1 MEIYMLKVEWANDG
15 ETNGYVELYAKEET
29 AKEKFQKAVQ
39 EAKSDYD
46 HVDFNGPECG
56 YCISEDEDS
65 LEIYLDGE
73 YLSEHSTV
81 SLEKMNVIT
90 D

>member
-39 EAKSDYD
+39 EAKADYD
-46 HVDFNGPECG
+46 HVDSNDPECG

-81 SLEKMNVIT
+81 SVEKMNVIT

>member
-1 MEIYMLKVEWANDG
+1 MEIYMLKVEWTNDC

-29 AKEKFQKAVQ
+29 AKEKFKEAVQ
-39 EAKSDYD
+39 EVKSDYD
-46 HVDFNGPECG
+46 HVDFNDLECG

>member
-15 ETNGYVELYAKEET
+15 ETNGYEELYAKEET
-29 AKEKFQKAVQ
+29 AKEKFRKAVQ
-39 EAKSDYD
+39 EAKADYD
-46 HVDFNGPECG
+46 HVDFNDPECG

>member
-1 MEIYMLKVEWANDG
+1 MEIYMLKVEWINDG

-29 AKEKFQKAVQ
+29 AKEKFKEAVQ
-39 EAKSDYD
+39 EVKSNYN
-46 HVDFNGPECG
+46 HVDFNDPECG

>member
-29 AKEKFQKAVQ
+29 AKEKFKESVQ
-39 EAKSDYD
+39 EVKSDYD
-46 HVDFNGPECG
+46 HVDFNDPECG

>member
-1 MEIYMLKVEWANDG
+1 MEIYMDKVESANDG
-15 ETNGYVELYAKEET
+15 ETNGYVELYATEET
-29 AKEKFQKAVQ
+29 AKEKFKEAVQ
-39 EAKSDYD
+39 EVKSDYD
-46 HVDFNGPECG
+46 HVDFNDPECG

>member
-15 ETNGYVELYAKEET
+15 ETNCYVELYAKEET
-29 AKEKFQKAVQ
+29 AKEKFKEAVQ
-39 EAKSDYD
+39 EVKSDYG
-46 HVDFNGPECG
+46 HVDFNDPECG

>member
-1 MEIYMLKVEWANDG
+1 M
-15 ETNGYVELYAKEET
+15 
-29 AKEKFQKAVQ
+29 
-39 EAKSDYD
+39 
-46 HVDFNGPECG
+46 DFNDPECG

>member
-1 MEIYMLKVEWANDG
+1 MEIYMLKVKWANDG

-39 EAKSDYD
+39 EAKADYD
-46 HVDFNGPECG
+46 HVDFNDSECG
-56 YCISEDEDS
+56 YCISEDENS
-65 LEIYLDGE
+65 LEIYLDGN
-73 YLSEHSTV
+73 YLSEYSTV

>member
-15 ETNGYVELYAKEET
+15 ETNGYVEIYVKEKT

-39 EAKSDYD
+39 EAKADYD
-46 HVDFNGPECG
+46 HVDFNDPECS
-56 YCISEDEDS
+56 YCISGDEDS
-65 LEIYLDGE
+65 LEIYLDGD

>member
-15 ETNGYVELYAKEET
+15 ETNGYVELYAKEKT

-39 EAKSDYD
+39 EGKADYD
-46 HVDFNGPECG
+46 HVDFNDPECG

>member
-39 EAKSDYD
+39 EAKADYD
-46 HVDFNGPECG
+46 TISFLNGRQNP
-56 YCISEDEDS
+56 ISCSNAFDS
-65 LEIYLDGE
+65 I
-73 YLSEHSTV
+73 SR
-81 SLEKMNVIT
+81 
-90 D
+90 